1 MKHFLFALAAGAS
14 LISMSARADT
24 DMVEEILGQQIL
36 PAMQT
41 LADSSHRLAQAAET
55 ICRPGAAPLRRTY
68 HAAFDAWI
76 RVSHLRFGPT
86 ETDNRAFA
94 LAFWPDSRGKTPKTL
109 AKYLREQDP
118 ALLTDEGF
126 AQSSIA
132 GRGFYAL
139 EFMYFDADF
148 TGADPQE
155 FRCALTAA
163 MARDIAANARAIQQD
178 WHESYADQ
186 MRNATGRYKDEGE
199 VKQELYKALNTG
211 LQILADMRL
220 GRPLGTFDQPRP
232 RRAEAWRSGRS
243 LHHIQISLEALRPLA
258 LSLADEDTALR
269 DRLAA
274 AFDKPL
280 KRIAALD
287 DPQLRG
293 VSDPAKRFRIEA
305 LQQEINDLRILIE
318 SDLGPAL
325 GVLAGFNSL
334 DGD

>member
-1 MKHFLFALAAGAS
+1 LKPFLFALAACTT
-14 LISMSARADT
+14 LISTPTRA

-36 PAMQT
+36 PGMQA

-55 ICRPGAAPLRRTY
+55 ICRPGASPLRRAY
-68 HAAFDAWI
+68 HAAFDDWI
-76 RVSHLRFGPT
+76 RISHLRFGPT

-109 AKYLREQDP
+109 AKHLREQDP
-118 ALLTDEGF
+118 ALLTPEGF

-139 EFMYFDADF
+139 EFMYFDQDF
-148 TGADPQE
+148 TSAIPHE

-163 MARDIAANARAIQQD
+163 MARDIAANAAAIHQD
-178 WHESYADQ
+178 WQQSYAAQ
-186 MRNATGRYKDEGE
+186 MREAKGRYQDETE
-199 VKQELYKALNTG
+199 VKQELFKSLNTG

-220 GRPLGTFDQPRP
+220 GRPLGTFDKPRP
-232 RRAEAWRSGRS
+232 KRAEAWRSARS
-243 LHHIQISLEALRPLA
+243 QHHIILSLQALQPLA
-258 LSLADEDTALR
+258 LALAGDDTELR
-269 DRLAA
+269 ARLQA
-274 AFDKPL
+274 AFQKPL
-280 KRIAALD
+280 QRAQELD
-287 DPQLRG
+287 DPRLQG
-293 VSDPAKRFRIEA
+293 VEKPSKRFRIEA
-305 LQQEINDLRILIE
+305 LQQEVNDLRALIA

>member
-1 MKHFLFALAAGAS
+1 MKHLLFALAAGAS
-14 LISMSARADT
+14 LITTTVRA
-24 DMVEEILGQQIL
+24 DMVEEILAQQIL
-36 PAMQT
+36 PDMQA

-55 ICRPGAAPLRRTY
+55 ICRPGSSPLRRAY
-68 HAAFDAWI
+68 HAAFDDWI
-76 RVSHLRFGPT
+76 RVSHLRFGPS

-109 AKYLREQDP
+109 AKHLQEQDP
-118 ALLTDEGF
+118 ALLTPEGF

-132 GRGFYAL
+132 GRGYYAL

-148 TGADPQE
+148 TGAEPHE

-163 MARDIAANARAIQQD
+163 MARDIASNAKAIQQD
-178 WHESYADQ
+178 WQDSYADQ
-186 MRNATGRYKDEGE
+186 MRNATGRYKDVSE

-211 LQILADMRL
+211 LQLLADMRL
-220 GRPLGTFDQPRP
+220 GRPLGTFDRPRP
-232 RRAEAWRSGRS
+232 KRAEAWRSGRS
-243 LHHIQISLEALRPLA
+243 QHHIQLSLEALRPLA
-258 LSLADEDTALR
+258 LSLAGDDATLR
-269 DRLAA
+269 ARLDAG
-274 AFDKPL
+274 FEKPL
-280 KRIAALD
+280 QRVMALD
-287 DPQLRG
+287 DPRLAG

-305 LQQEINDLRILIE
+305 LQQEVNDLRSLIE